1 MPIEES
7 YREQAL
13 EKVQRLGKILEQK
26 LGELLKEVEEED
38 LEFGVNLN
46 FSEGLLSSLW
56 KECVEDNN
64 YMEVSFV
71 EVMEHHDGAYL
82 KATFRNS
89 TRNYSAERYVSVRSS
104 GRVEITYAFF
114 VEKDGVV
121 GRVEKE
127 QEGAFRAFLRTKGFV
142 Q

>member
-13 EKVQRLGKILEQK
+13 EKVQRLGKVLEE
-26 LGELLKEVEEED
+26 ELQNLLREVEEED
-38 LEFGVNLN
+38 LDFGVSASLPG
-46 FSEGLLSSLW
+46 GLLSSLW

-89 TRNYSAERYVSVRSS
+89 MQNYTAERYVSVRSS
-104 GRVEITYAFF
+104 GRVEISYAFF
-114 VEKDGVV
+114 VERDRVV
-121 GRVEKE
+121 GRVERERDGGFKV
-127 QEGAFRAFLRTKGFV
+127 FLKAK
-142 Q
+142 

>member
-13 EKVQRLGKILEQK
+13 EKVRRLGKVLEEELQN
-26 LGELLKEVEEED
+26 LLKEVEEED
-38 LEFGVNLN
+38 LDFGVSASL
-46 FSEGLLSSLW
+46 SDGLLSSLW
-56 KECVEDNN
+56 KECVEENN

-89 TRNYSAERYVSVRSS
+89 TQNYTAERYVSVRSS
-104 GRVEITYAFF
+104 GRVEISYAFF
-114 VEKDGVV
+114 VERDGVV
-121 GRVEKE
+121 GRVKREPDGGFKV
-127 QEGAFRAFLRTKGFV
+127 FLKAK
-142 Q
+142 

>member
-13 EKVQRLGKILEQK
+13 EKVRRLGKILEEELQN
-26 LGELLKEVEEED
+26 LLKEVEEED
-38 LEFGVNLN
+38 LDFGVSASL
-46 FSEGLLSSLW
+46 SGGLLSSLW

-89 TRNYSAERYVSVRSS
+89 TQNYTAERYVSVRSS
-104 GRVEITYAFF
+104 GRVEISYAFF
-114 VEKDGVV
+114 VERDGVV
-121 GRVEKE
+121 GRVERERDGSFKV
-127 QEGAFRAFLRTKGFV
+127 FLKAK
-142 Q
+142 

>member
-13 EKVQRLGKILEQK
+13 EKVQRLGKVLEEELQN
-26 LGELLKEVEEED
+26 LLKEVEEED
-38 LEFGVNLN
+38 LDFGV
-46 FSEGLLSSLW
+46 SASISGGLLSSLW

-89 TRNYSAERYVSVRSS
+89 TQNYTAERYVSVRSS
-104 GRVEITYAFF
+104 GRVEISYAFF
-114 VEKDGVV
+114 VERDGVV
-121 GRVEKE
+121 GRVEREPDGGFKV
-127 QEGAFRAFLRTKGFV
+127 FLKAK
-142 Q
+142 

>member
-13 EKVQRLGKILEQK
+13 EKVQRLGKVLEEELQN
-26 LGELLKEVEEED
+26 LLKEVEEED
-38 LEFGVNLN
+38 LDFGVSVSL
-46 FSEGLLSSLW
+46 SGSLLSSLW

-71 EVMEHHDGAYL
+71 EVMEHHDGDYL

-89 TRNYSAERYVSVRSS
+89 TQNYTAERYVSVRSS
-104 GRVEITYAFF
+104 GRVEISYAFF
-114 VEKDGVV
+114 VERDGVV
-121 GRVEKE
+121 GRVEREPDGGFKI
-127 QEGAFRAFLRTKGFV
+127 FLKAK
-142 Q
+142 

>member
-13 EKVQRLGKILEQK
+13 ERVQRLGKVIEEELQN
-26 LGELLKEVEEED
+26 LLKEVEKED
-38 LEFGVNLN
+38 LDFGVSASL
-46 FSEGLLSSLW
+46 SGGLLSSLW

-89 TRNYSAERYVSVRSS
+89 TQNYTAERYVSVRSS
-104 GRVEITYAFF
+104 GRVEISYAFF
-114 VEKDGVV
+114 VERDGVV
-121 GRVEKE
+121 GRVEREPDGGFKV
-127 QEGAFRAFLRTKGFV
+127 FLKAK
-142 Q
+142 

>member
-13 EKVQRLGKILEQK
+13 EKVQKLGKVLEEELQ
-26 LGELLKEVEEED
+26 ELLKEVEEED
-38 LEFGVNLN
+38 LDFGVSASL
-46 FSEGLLSSLW
+46 SGGLLSSLW

-89 TRNYSAERYVSVRSS
+89 TQNYTAERYVSVRSS
-104 GRVEITYAFF
+104 GRVEISYAFF
-114 VEKDGVV
+114 VERDGVV
-121 GRVEKE
+121 GRVEREPDGGFKV
-127 QEGAFRAFLRTKGFV
+127 FLKAK
-142 Q
+142 

>member
-7 YREQAL
+7 HREQAL
-13 EKVQRLGKILEQK
+13 EKVQRLGKVLEEELQN
-26 LGELLKEVEEED
+26 LLKEVEEED
-38 LEFGVNLN
+38 LDFGVSTSL
-46 FSEGLLSSLW
+46 SGGLLSSLW

-89 TRNYSAERYVSVRSS
+89 IQNYTAERYVSVRSS
-104 GRVEITYAFF
+104 GRVEISYAFF
-114 VEKDGVV
+114 VEMDGVV
-121 GRVEKE
+121 GRVEREPDGGFKV
-127 QEGAFRAFLRTKGFV
+127 FLKAK
-142 Q
+142 

>member
-7 YREQAL
+7 YRGQAL
-13 EKVQRLGKILEQK
+13 EKVQRLGKFLEEELQN
-26 LGELLKEVEEED
+26 LLKELEEED
-38 LEFGVNLN
+38 LDFGVSVSL
-46 FSEGLLSSLW
+46 SGSLLSSLW

-89 TRNYSAERYVSVRSS
+89 TQNYTAERYVSVRSS
-104 GRVEITYAFF
+104 GRVELSYAFF
-114 VEKDGVV
+114 VERDGVV
-121 GRVEKE
+121 GRVERE
-127 QEGAFRAFLRTKGFV
+127 PEGSFKIFLKAK
-142 Q
+142 

>member
-7 YREQAL
+7 YREQAF
-13 EKVQRLGKILEQK
+13 EKVQRLGKFLEEELQN
-26 LGELLKEVEEED
+26 LLKEVEEED
-38 LEFGVNLN
+38 LDFGVSVSL
-46 FSEGLLSSLW
+46 SGSLLSSLW

-89 TRNYSAERYVSVRSS
+89 TQNYIAERYVSVRSS
-104 GRVEITYAFF
+104 GRVEIGYAFF
-114 VEKDGVV
+114 VERDGVV
-121 GRVEKE
+121 GRVEREPDGGFKV
-127 QEGAFRAFLRTKGFV
+127 FLKAK
-142 Q
+142 

>member
-7 YREQAL
+7 YRGQAF
-13 EKVQRLGKILEQK
+13 EKVQRLGKFLEEDLQN
-26 LGELLKEVEEED
+26 LLKEVEEED
-38 LEFGVNLN
+38 LDFGVSVSL
-46 FSEGLLSSLW
+46 SGSLLSSLW

-89 TRNYSAERYVSVRSS
+89 TQNYTAERYVSVRSS
-104 GRVEITYAFF
+104 GRVELSYAFF
-114 VEKDGVV
+114 CGDGQCD
-121 GRVEKE
+121 GQSGK
-127 QEGAFRAFLRTKGFV
+127 GAGGQF
-142 Q
+142 

>member
-7 YREQAL
+7 YRGQAL
-13 EKVQRLGKILEQK
+13 EKVQRLGKFLEEELQN
-26 LGELLKEVEEED
+26 LLKEVEEED
-38 LEFGVNLN
+38 LDFGVSVSL
-46 FSEGLLSSLW
+46 SCSLLSSLW

-89 TRNYSAERYVSVRSS
+89 TQNYTAGRYVSVRSS
-104 GRVEITYAFF
+104 GRVEISYAFF
-114 VEKDGVV
+114 VERDGVV
-121 GRVEKE
+121 GRVERE
-127 QEGAFRAFLRTKGFV
+127 PEGGFKIFLKAK
-142 Q
+142 

>member
-13 EKVQRLGKILEQK
+13 EKVQRLGKVLEEELQN
-26 LGELLKEVEEED
+26 LLKEVEEED
-38 LEFGVNLN
+38 LDFGL
-46 FSEGLLSSLW
+46 SASLPGGLLSSLW

-89 TRNYSAERYVSVRSS
+89 TQNYTAERYVSVRSS
-104 GRVEITYAFF
+104 GRVGISYAFF
-114 VEKDGVV
+114 VERDRVV
-121 GRVEKE
+121 GRVERERDGSFKV
-127 QEGAFRAFLRTKGFV
+127 FLKAK
-142 Q
+142 

>member
-13 EKVQRLGKILEQK
+13 EKVQRLGKVLEEELQN
-26 LGELLKEVEEED
+26 LLKEVEEED
-38 LEFGVNLN
+38 LDFGVSASL
-46 FSEGLLSSLW
+46 SDGLLSSLW
-56 KECVEDNN
+56 KECVEENN

-89 TRNYSAERYVSVRSS
+89 TQNYTAERYVSVRSS
-104 GRVEITYAFF
+104 GRVEISYAFF
-114 VEKDGVV
+114 VERDGVV
-121 GRVEKE
+121 GRVEREPDGGFKV
-127 QEGAFRAFLRTKGFV
+127 FLKAK
-142 Q
+142 

>member
-7 YREQAL
+7 YRGQAL
-13 EKVQRLGKILEQK
+13 EKVQRLGKFFEEELE
-26 LGELLKEVEEED
+26 ELLEELEEED
-38 LEFGVNLN
+38 LDFGVSVSL
-46 FSEGLLSSLW
+46 SSSLLSSLW

-89 TRNYSAERYVSVRSS
+89 TQNYTAERYVSVRSS
-104 GRVEITYAFF
+104 GRVEIFYVFF
-114 VEKDGVV
+114 VERDGVV
-121 GRVEKE
+121 GRVERE
-127 QEGAFRAFLRTKGFV
+127 PEGSFKIFLKAK
-142 Q
+142 

>member
-7 YREQAL
+7 YRGQAL
-13 EKVQRLGKILEQK
+13 EKVQKLGKFLEEELQN
-26 LGELLKEVEEED
+26 LLKEVEEED
-38 LEFGVNLN
+38 LDFGVSVSL
-46 FSEGLLSSLW
+46 SGGLLSSLW

-89 TRNYSAERYVSVRSS
+89 TQNYTAERYVSVRSS
-104 GRVEITYAFF
+104 GRVEISYAFF
-114 VEKDGVV
+114 VERDRVV
-121 GRVEKE
+121 GRVERELDGGFKI
-127 QEGAFRAFLRTKGFV
+127 FLKAK
-142 Q
+142 

>member
-7 YREQAL
+7 YRGQAL
-13 EKVQRLGKILEQK
+13 EKVQRLGKLLEEELQN
-26 LGELLKEVEEED
+26 LLKEVEEED
-38 LEFGVNLN
+38 IDFGVSVSL
-46 FSEGLLSSLW
+46 SGSLLSSLW

-89 TRNYSAERYVSVRSS
+89 TQNYTAERYVSVRSS
-104 GRVEITYAFF
+104 GRVEISYAFF
-114 VEKDGVV
+114 VERDGVV
-121 GRVEKE
+121 GRVERERYGGFKV
-127 QEGAFRAFLRTKGFV
+127 FLKSK
-142 Q
+142 

>member
-13 EKVQRLGKILEQK
+13 ERVQRLGKVLEEELQ
-26 LGELLKEVEEED
+26 ELLKEVEEED
-38 LEFGVNLN
+38 LDFGVSASL
-46 FSEGLLSSLW
+46 SGGLLSSLW

-71 EVMEHHDGAYL
+71 EVMEHHDGVYL

-89 TRNYSAERYVSVRSS
+89 TQNYTAERYVSVRSS
-104 GRVEITYAFF
+104 GRVEISYAFLWRGMAWWA
-114 VEKDGVV
+114 EWKGS
-121 GRVEKE
+121 RM
-127 QEGAFRAFLRTKGFV
+127 AILRSF
-142 Q
+142 

>member
-7 YREQAL
+7 YRGQAL
-13 EKVQRLGKILEQK
+13 EKVQKLGKFLEEELQN
-26 LGELLKEVEEED
+26 LLKQVEEED
-38 LEFGVNLN
+38 IDFGLSV
-46 FSEGLLSSLW
+46 GLSGSLPSSLW
-56 KECVEDNN
+56 KECVEENN

-89 TRNYSAERYVSVRSS
+89 TQNYTAERYVSVRSS
-104 GRVEITYAFF
+104 GRVEISYAFF
-114 VEKDGVV
+114 VERDGVV

-127 QEGAFRAFLRTKGFV
+127 PDGGFKVFLKAK
-142 Q
+142 

>member
-13 EKVQRLGKILEQK
+13 EKVQRLGKVLEE
-26 LGELLKEVEEED
+26 ELQNLLEEVEEED
-38 LEFGVNLN
+38 LDFGISASLPG
-46 FSEGLLSSLW
+46 GLFSSLW

-89 TRNYSAERYVSVRSS
+89 TQNYTAERYVSVRSS
-104 GRVEITYAFF
+104 GRVEISYAFF
-114 VEKDGVV
+114 VERDRVV
-121 GRVEKE
+121 GRVERERDGSFKV
-127 QEGAFRAFLRTKGFV
+127 FLKAK
-142 Q
+142 

>member
-7 YREQAL
+7 YRGQAL
-13 EKVQRLGKILEQK
+13 EKIQRLGKFLEEELQN
-26 LGELLKEVEEED
+26 LLKEVEEED
-38 LEFGVNLN
+38 LDFGVSVSL
-46 FSEGLLSSLW
+46 SGSLLSSLW

-71 EVMEHHDGAYL
+71 EIMEHHDGAYL

-89 TRNYSAERYVSVRSS
+89 TQNYTAERYVSVRSS
-104 GRVEITYAFF
+104 GRVEIGYAFF
-114 VEKDGVV
+114 VERDGVV

-127 QEGAFRAFLRTKGFV
+127 PDGSFKVFLKAK
-142 Q
+142 

>member
-7 YREQAL
+7 YRGQAL
-13 EKVQRLGKILEQK
+13 EKVQRLGKFLEEELQN
-26 LGELLKEVEEED
+26 LLKGVEEED
-38 LEFGVNLN
+38 LDFGVSVSL
-46 FSEGLLSSLW
+46 SGGLLSSLW

-89 TRNYSAERYVSVRSS
+89 TQNYTAERYVSVRSS
-104 GRVEITYAFF
+104 GRVEIFYVFF
-114 VEKDGVV
+114 VEMDGVV
-121 GRVEKE
+121 GRVEMKP
-127 QEGAFRAFLRTKGFV
+127 EGGFKIFLKAK
-142 Q
+142 

>member
-1 MPIEES
+1 MPIEDS

-13 EKVQRLGKILEQK
+13 EKVQRLGKVLEEELQN
-26 LGELLKEVEEED
+26 LLKEVEEED
-38 LEFGVNLN
+38 LDFGVSASL
-46 FSEGLLSSLW
+46 SGGLLSSLW

-89 TRNYSAERYVSVRSS
+89 TQNYTAERYVSVRSS
-104 GRVEITYAFF
+104 GRVEISYAFF
-114 VEKDGVV
+114 VERDRVV
-121 GRVEKE
+121 GRVERE
-127 QEGAFRAFLRTKGFV
+127 PEGNFKVFFKG
-142 Q
+142 